1 MLFKFQ
7 RDHHRSLTNED
18 VQYLVEN
25 KAKYLADM
33 GIEDT
38 TVLDDRLLK

>member
-1 MLFKFQ
+1 MLLKFQ
-7 RDHHRSLTNED
+7 KDHHRSPTSED
-18 VQYLVEN
+18 AQYLVEN

-38 TVLDDRLLK
+38 SVLDDKLIK